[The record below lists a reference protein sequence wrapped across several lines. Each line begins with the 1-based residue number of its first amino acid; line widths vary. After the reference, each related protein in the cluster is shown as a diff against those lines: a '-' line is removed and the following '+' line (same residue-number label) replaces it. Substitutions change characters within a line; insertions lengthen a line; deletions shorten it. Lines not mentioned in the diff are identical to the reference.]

1 MSSQES
7 EIIFGCRPNLLVSR
21 LSASLRF
28 YSGGLGFRV
37 GWCWSDRQ
45 ARFLRD
51 DEFGEPGEPGT
62 ALVGRDRAQIILTQ
76 TGGVHGTWLH
86 LDVHTPMQVD
96 GLFRE
101 WRERGVNISDPP
113 AVRPWGMYEMRLHD
127 PDGHVLR
134 VSSPPEST
142 TSERVGER

>member
-1 MSSQES
+1 MSIGEP
-7 EIIFGCRPNLLVSR
+7 EAIFGCRPNLLVSD

-28 YSGGLGFRV
+28 YSDTLGFRV
-37 GWCWSDRQ
+37 GWHWSDRQ
-45 ARFLRD
+45 ARFLRG

-76 TGGVHGTWLH
+76 AAGVHSTWLH
-86 LDVHTPMQVD
+86 LDVHTSTQVD
-96 GLFRE
+96 GLFQE
-101 WRERGVNISDPP
+101 WRDQGVDIADPP

-142 TSERVGER
+142 ADRPGERQ